1 MSAFGL
7 AQADGTW
14 SFTDPHGQPFLS
26 IGLNHAD
33 ESSLRYPY
41 NLEVWKQKYGS
52 RTAWIRDGVVADME
66 DWGFNTIGWT
76 QEYIAG
82 GWGQALD
89 WFGDP
94 IDLQHSA
101 GQWSAADLRSAGTP
115 YVVQLPVQDI
125 QDWNGKPHFRDVFDE
140 EFQKWCAYLARTFVL
155 DHADSENLL
164 GYFFV
169 DIPAWMRH
177 AGGDDFPQL
186 QGLSD
191 RAREAKLYDVASRY
205 YETITQ
211 EIRALD
217 PDHLI
222 LGDRYNGNKGI
233 PDAVLR
239 AMSEHVDV
247 LSVQYF
253 TDPTDD
259 SRQQMREDFARWHE
273 VCGRPVLNADLGNW
287 IPTEMNPQRTSDI
300 NDQHGRGVDYAE
312 SLRPLLDQPWFLG
325 WHWCGYVENQGRGWG
340 IKDPYDEPYTD
351 FVAGI
356 RKFNAQAT
364 TQWTQ
369 QRGTQ

>member
-1 MSAFGL
+1 MNTFGL
-7 AQADGTW
+7 AQANGMW
-14 SFTDPHGQPFLS
+14 SFTNPRGQPFLS
-26 IGLNHAD
+26 IGLNHAE

-41 NLEVWKQKYGS
+41 NLEVWTQKYGS
-52 RTAWIRDGVVADME
+52 RAAWIRDGVVADLN

-140 EFQKWCAYLARTFVL
+140 DFQKWCAYLARSFVL

-191 RAREAKLYDVASRY
+191 RAREVKLYDVASRY
-205 YETITQ
+205 YETITN
-211 EIRALD
+211 EIRAID

-239 AMSEHVDV
+239 AMSDHVDV

-253 TDPTDD
+253 TDPTAE
-259 SRQQMREDFARWHE
+259 SRQQMRDDFARWHE
-273 VCGRPVLNADLGNW
+273 ICGRPVLNADLGNW
-287 IPTEMNPQRTSDI
+287 TPTEMNPQRTSDI
-300 NDQHGRGVDYAE
+300 DGQHGRGVDYAE

-356 RKFNAQAT
+356 REFNAQAT
-364 TQWTQ
+364 TQWAH
-369 QRGTQ
+369 RWVAR